1 MTPPEA
7 AFIAAVIAEYEQTIT
22 DVQAAVR
29 VRIIAYPGVNVE
41 WCRRWV
47 DLPSRH
53 LIRDALQRGGLLR
66 AEESIEEALTR
77 LPTEALTTVGSELR
91 WTLHEY
97 RTRLSIA
104 IRDYEAQL
112 EDQIAR
118 RESSR

>member
-22 DVQAAVR
+22 DVQAAV
-29 VRIIAYPGVNVE
+29 
-41 WCRRWV
+41 RRWV